1 MRLECKHDNRE
12 CIACLP
18 DNTSLWLCHKCYKD
32 LSIQN
37 QANIINKVFASQ
49 SNGSGKVEE

>member
-1 MRLECKHDNRE
+1 MRLECKHEGRE

-18 DNTSLWLCHKCYKD
+18 DNTSLWLCNSCYKE

-37 QANIINKVFASQ
+37 QTDIINKVFSSQ
-49 SNGSGKVEE
+49 NHGSGNK